1 MTGITF
7 SEQEVKKLILALAST
22 KTPEMDE
29 AKETPEHEAKP
40 QDAAEDKAEGE
51 APDKESAG
59 KPFAKPA
66 ENSEQESTKA
76 MLERKLKEDKGA

>member
-29 AKETPEHEAKP
+29 AKETPEHEANP

-51 APDKESAG
+51 APEK
-59 KPFAKPA
+59 
-66 ENSEQESTKA
+66 
-76 MLERKLKEDKGA
+76 